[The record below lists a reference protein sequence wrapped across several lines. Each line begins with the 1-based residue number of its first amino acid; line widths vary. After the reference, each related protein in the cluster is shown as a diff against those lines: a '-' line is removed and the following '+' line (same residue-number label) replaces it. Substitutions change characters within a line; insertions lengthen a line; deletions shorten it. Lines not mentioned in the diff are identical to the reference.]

1 MQSHLETPSES
12 VKKGSYW
19 NKTSIKRGIILSM
32 ISFVEQVFFRQNHVI
47 IRRQIV
53 IDYGALKADLSSL
66 DD

>member
-1 MQSHLETPSES
+1 
-12 VKKGSYW
+12 
-19 NKTSIKRGIILSM
+19 M